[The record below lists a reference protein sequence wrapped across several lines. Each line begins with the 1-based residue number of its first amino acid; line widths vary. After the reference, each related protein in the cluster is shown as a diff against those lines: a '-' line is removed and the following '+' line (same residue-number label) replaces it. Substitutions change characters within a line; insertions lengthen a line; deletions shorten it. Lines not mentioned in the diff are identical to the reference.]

1 MAMMS
6 KRGPR
11 KLKTVAKSVIRFNL
25 AIVVMDIAECM
36 PIEVVLVHMVE
47 GAEIEGHVEAEEAV
61 VFIEVVA
68 TVLLITSPLLKIQK
82 TCQGGEIFITKT
94 EPRR

>member
-1 MAMMS
+1 MYIDVPNQLNTPHFYMAMMS

-47 GAEIEGHVEAEEAV
+47 GAEIEGHVEAEEAEGQVEAEEAV
-61 VFIEVVA
+61 V
-68 TVLLITSPLLKIQK
+68 L
-82 TCQGGEIFITKT
+82 
-94 EPRR
+94 